1 MKAFFIIML
10 CFISLQAKAKR
21 VNVDVLS
28 VELGVMD
35 HLGNKTLCLT
45 VVRVPSSGELL
56 GLVEDIY
63 SCYYGRAAS
72 KAKNNRLHVEM
83 KELRDF
89 SVNELKDYFQALD
102 SQLKFYYIDTE

>member
-28 VELGVMD
+28 VELGALD
-35 HLGNKTLCLT
+35 HLGKKTLCLT
-45 VVRVPSSGELL
+45 VVRVPASGELL

-63 SCYYGRAAS
+63 ACHYGRAAN
-72 KAKNNRLHVEM
+72 KAKTNRINVEM
-83 KELRDF
+83 RELRDF
-89 SVNELKDYFQALD
+89 SVMELKDYFQALD
-102 SQLKFYYIDTE
+102 SQLKFYYVDNE